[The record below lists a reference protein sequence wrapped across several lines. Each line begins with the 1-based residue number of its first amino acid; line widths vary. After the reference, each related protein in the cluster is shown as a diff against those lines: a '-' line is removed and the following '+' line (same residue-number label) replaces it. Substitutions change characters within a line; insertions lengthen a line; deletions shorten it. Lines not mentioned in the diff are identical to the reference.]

1 LDNVSFDFLVGAVVV
16 LELKNIRIMVRYFYY
31 ILQIILKLCHWVC
44 GILGISSKSLIP
56 PPISS
61 LSPTPFRNSS

>member
-1 LDNVSFDFLVGAVVV
+1 LDNVSFDFLVGAVV

-31 ILQIILKLCHWVC
+31 NLQIILELCHCVC

-61 LSPTPFRNSS
+61 LSPTPK

>member
-1 LDNVSFDFLVGAVVV
+1 LDNVSFDFLVAVV
-16 LELKNIRIMVRYFYY
+16 ELKNIGIMVGYFYY
-31 ILQIILKLCHWVC
+31 NLQIILELCLCVF

-61 LSPTPFRNSS
+61 LSPTPTYGNFLEK